1 MDFFGIPDPG
11 IFYFGLDRKIL
22 KIPKSRESG
31 FENPEIPG
39 LGIWKSQNPRARDLK
54 IPKSPGSGFL
64 FSGYPRDLGFFE
76 SRDFYPR
83 DSGFLFSLGIF
94 GIFDLRDIPGI
105 FYPRDRDFYPGMG
118 YVDKKPTLNHT
129 ILILNLI

>member
-1 MDFFGIPDPG
+1 MEFFGIPDRG

-39 LGIWKSQNPRARDLK
+39 LGIWKSQNPRARDFFFRD
-54 IPKSPGSGFL
+54 IPGIW
-64 FSGYPRDLGFFE
+64 DFFE

-105 FYPRDRDFYPGMG
+105 FYPRDRDFYRGMG